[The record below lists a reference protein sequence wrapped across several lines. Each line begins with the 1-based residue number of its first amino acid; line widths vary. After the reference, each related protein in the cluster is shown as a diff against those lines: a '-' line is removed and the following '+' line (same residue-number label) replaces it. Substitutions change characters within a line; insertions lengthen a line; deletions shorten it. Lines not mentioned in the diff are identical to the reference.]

1 MGEYQRRGR
10 ADHRRV
16 GRPLVLAALA
26 VLIGTPASAQVLP
39 YSTGSWDHGALGNHR
54 VVVRVAESAD
64 AVWVRIPWRRRD
76 LHPDRIET
84 IVVDAA
90 GGERVRNVVRIA
102 IGREAGEFAF
112 QPSAGPGDY
121 YLYYLPHTST
131 GRSNYPTVEYL
142 APEATADSAWLRRHR
157 LDAGGIADRTWYDL
171 PEARAVRIESIDEL
185 NSFYPMEVIATAAE
199 TEALLAAHPDAGY
212 LLFTED
218 RRYPIRMDRDL
229 PYRWIERG
237 AFAEL
242 HGSARRG
249 EFYAFQVGLYAVE
262 DVADVEVEIGDL
274 RHAASDA
281 VIRAAAVS
289 AFNLGGVDSKGRD
302 FLIPLSVAAGT
313 VQPLWFGV
321 AVPERAAPGRYRGT
335 ITVSAAGLERRS
347 VRVSLEVSDRPI
359 AAHGDD
365 EPWRHSRLGW
375 LDSRIALDDDLVEP
389 FTPVTVA
396 GRRVGVLGR
405 TVTLGDDGLP
415 TAIASYFAPALT
427 HLEEAPRDV
436 LAGPVALVIEDAA
449 GQPLAVRHGPL
460 RFVKRVPGVAA
471 WETLGEAGPL
481 ELRTRGELEFDGN
494 IEFTVAITA
503 RRATTLSD
511 IRLEIPIA
519 RDVAVYMMG
528 MGYKGGYRPQ
538 SYDWRWQV
546 EHNQDGAWIGDVNA
560 GLQFSLRDE
569 RYERPLNTNFYLSK
583 PLIMPRS
590 WANDGNGGCRLAE
603 AGDAFLVSCYSG
615 RRTMRQ
621 GETLRYDFRLALTP
635 FKPLDTDAHWRTR
648 FFHRYAPLD
657 SIQALGANTVNVH
670 HATPINPYI
679 NYPFLTPD
687 TMKAYVDAAHE
698 RGMRV
703 KIYYT
708 VRELT
713 NRAPEL
719 FALFSLGHEV
729 LSSGPGG
736 GPPWLQ
742 EHLNGDYIAG
752 WYVPRLEDAAVVNSG
767 VSRWHNYYLE
777 GLDWLARNIGIDGL
791 YIDDVAFDRVTM
803 KRVRKILDRNRPDAL
818 IDLHS
823 ANQFNVR
830 DGFANSA
837 NLYLEHFPYIDRLWF
852 GEYFDYDAPP
862 DFWLV
867 EVSGIPFGLMGEM
880 LQDGGNPWRGMLYGM
895 TKRLP
900 WAGDPSPLWRAWD
913 EFGIAGS
920 RMIGYWVPDA
930 PVRTGR
936 ADVLA
941 TTYTRDGR
949 ALVALAGWAAE
960 PVTVNLEVDWAA
972 LGIDPTR
979 ASITAPA
986 IRDFQEARSFGSPTV
1001 TVPPGKG
1008 WLLILEERAGSN

>member
-1 MGEYQRRGR
+1 MNVGDLMSLAR
-10 ADHRRV
+10 ART
-16 GRPLVLAALA
+16 LIILATVAMLTA
-26 VLIGTPASAQVLP
+26 TPASAQVLS
-39 YSTGSWDHGALGNHR
+39 YSTGSWDHSTLGNHR
-54 VVVRVAESAD
+54 VVVHVAESAG
-64 AVWVRIPWRRRD
+64 AIRVRIPWRRRD
-76 LHPDRIET
+76 LHPERVET
-84 IVVDAA
+84 IVIDAA
-90 GGERVRNVVRIA
+90 RGERVRNVVRIG
-102 IGREAGEFAF
+102 IGREAADFAF
-112 QPSAGPGDY
+112 QPSTGPGDY
-121 YLYYLPHTST
+121 YFYYLPHSSA
-131 GRSNYPTVEYL
+131 GRSNYPTVEYP
-142 APEATADSAWLRRHR
+142 APQATADSAWLGRHR
-157 LDAGGIADRTWYDL
+157 LDASGVAGGAWRDL
-171 PEARAVRIESIDEL
+171 PEARALREEAIDEL
-185 NSFYPMEVIATAAE
+185 HSFFPMEVIATAAE
-199 TEALLAAHPDAGY
+199 TEALRAAHPDAGY
-212 LLFTED
+212 LLFPED
-218 RRYPIRMDRDL
+218 RRFPIRMARDL
-229 PYRWIERG
+229 PYRWIECGPSAEFHG
-237 AFAEL
+237 AAE
-242 HGSARRG
+242 RG
-249 EFYAFQVGLYAVE
+249 ESYAFQIGLYAVK
-262 DVADVEVEIGDL
+262 DVADVQVEIGDFN
-274 RHAASDA
+274 HAAGGT
-281 VIRAAAVS
+281 VIAASAVS
-289 AFNLGGVDSKGRD
+289 AFNLGGVDSKGHD
-302 FLIPLSVAAGT
+302 FAIPLSVARGT
-313 VQPLWFGV
+313 VQPLWFGI
-321 AVPERAAPGRYRGT
+321 AVPERASPGRYRGE
-335 ITVSAAGLERRS
+335 ITVAAAGLERRT
-347 VRVSLEVSDRPI
+347 VSITLEVSDRLI
-359 AAHGDD
+359 TAHGDD
-365 EPWRHSRLGW
+365 EPWRHSRLRW
-375 LDSRIALDDDLVEP
+375 LDSRIALDDELVEP

-396 GRRVGVLGR
+396 GDRVSVLGR
-405 TVTLGDDGLP
+405 SVTLGADGMP
-415 TAIASYFAPALT
+415 SAIESYFAPAMT
-427 HLEEAPRDV
+427 HLDDAPRDV
-436 LAGPVALVIEDAA
+436 LAGPVALVIEDAD
-449 GQPLAVRHGPL
+449 GRPLAVRHDPL
-460 RFVKRVPGVAA
+460 RFPKRVPGVAV
-471 WETLGEAGPL
+471 WETVGDGGVLEVRTHGEM
-481 ELRTRGELEFDGN
+481 EFDGN

-503 RRATTLSD
+503 RRAMTLSD

-519 RDVAVYMMG
+519 RDVATYMMG

-538 SYDWRWQV
+538 SYEWRWKV
-546 EHNQDGAWIGDVNA
+546 ENNQDGAWIGDVNA

-569 RYERPLNTNFYLSK
+569 RYQRPLNTNFYLSK
-583 PLIMPRS
+583 PLIMPHS
-590 WANDGNGGCRLAE
+590 WANDGKGGCRLTE
-603 AGDAFLVSCYSG
+603 AGDAFLVRCYSG
-615 RRTMRQ
+615 DRTMRQ

-635 FKPLDTDAHWRTR
+635 FKPIDTDAQWRTR

-729 LSSGPGG
+729 LASGPGG
-736 GPPWLQ
+736 GPSWLQ

-895 TKRLP
+895 TNRLP

-913 EFGIAGS
+913 EFGIEGS
-920 RMIGYWVPDA
+920 RMIGYWVADA

-936 ADVLA
+936 SDVLA
-941 TTYTRDGR
+941 TTYAHDGR
-949 ALVALAGWAAE
+949 AMIALASWAAE
-960 PVTVNLEVDWAA
+960 AVSVQLEVDWAA

-979 ASITAPA
+979 ATIVAPA
-986 IRDFQEARSFGSPTV
+986 IRDFQEARSFDSLAI
-1001 TVPPGKG
+1001 TVPPAKG
-1008 WLLILEERAGSN
+1008 WLLIVEERGSSR